1 MDLQT
6 RKLNVIKYLIGLND
20 EKVFEVLEKT
30 ILKNSN
36 YPMNENLE
44 PFSKEELMN
53 RVNESNTDY
62 FAGRIKTQSELEKES
77 EKW

>member
-20 EKVFEVLEKT
+20 EKVFEVLEKI

-62 FAGRIKTQSELEKES
+62 SAGRIKTQSELEKES